1 MKKSSL
7 TREPL
12 RWFLLLWVAM
22 VVAGSLLGGGVGAGS
37 PIGGGVGAKNAIL
50 SGIYYA
56 AYPPAAASNAL
67 PVSKSV
73 NAVPGV
79 HMTIPLPSIGS
90 WKGDLL
96 VKPTLPLSLT
106 LLFLLLVALYSFLL
120 WRGLSGQV
128 APRFFWLYFLFQG
141 LLVLA
146 MHLVVGQPNLTMNF
160 YLVLTLCAL
169 AMLKRLVPVLLVATS
184 YLLLF
189 VSLSICIPFGVPLGM
204 HLAAPWFNIWSFSD
218 LMTIVIWSF
227 SDLMTIVFFVLGYLI
242 LYQQQSQSQAQL
254 ERTHLELQAAHSRL
268 AASTRQIETLTLL
281 TERQRMARE
290 LHDTLVQGIAG
301 MIMQL
306 EVTSAQLD
314 RKNYLQAQDVL
325 SQALSSARTTLQDA
339 RHAIADL
346 RSRTPRI
353 EQFVESVQEEIAHFF
368 QTTSIVC
375 HTHLDDLIHT
385 PPHQCEHVLRVI
397 GEGLSNVARHAQ
409 ARQVSVEASV
419 VERWLEI
426 TVRDDGRGFD
436 PANQALHTGHYG
448 LLGLQE
454 RAHLVEGTLS
464 LSSSEGEGTT
474 LRFRVPLATSRTPAL
489 LLKQES
495 LSSLIVQEHT
505 YG

>member
-1 MKKSSL
+1 VKKRFL
-7 TREPL
+7 TKSPL
-12 RWFLLLWVAM
+12 RWFLLLWVGIA
-22 VVAGSLLGGGVGAGS
+22 VAGSLLGS
-37 PIGGGVGAKNAIL
+37 NAPNTIS
-50 SGIYYA
+50 SGLYVVA
-56 AYPPAAASNAL
+56 FPAHPAASTDL
-67 PVSKSV
+67 P
-73 NAVPGV
+73 
-79 HMTIPLPSIGS
+79 PLKQWQG
-90 WKGDLL
+90 GLL

-106 LLFLLLVALYSFLL
+106 LLLLLLVVLYSFLL
-120 WRGLSGQV
+120 WRGLSGRV
-128 APRFFWLYFLFQG
+128 SPRFFWLYFLFQG

-146 MHLVVGQPNLTMNF
+146 MQWVVEQPNLALNF
-160 YLVLTLCAL
+160 YLVLTLCAV
-169 AMLKRLVPVLLVATS
+169 AMFKRAVPALLIGTS

-189 VSLSICIPFGVPLGM
+189 FVSLSINIPYGVPLGM
-204 HLAAPWFNIWSFSD
+204 HLTALWLSFWSFSD
-218 LMTIVIWSF
+218 LT
-227 SDLMTIVFFVLGYLI
+227 TIVFFVLGYLM
-242 LYQQQSQSQAQL
+242 LYVQQSSSQREL
-254 ERTHLELQAAHSRL
+254 EQAHLELQAAHSRL
-268 AASTRQIETLTLL
+268 AASSRQIETLTLL

-314 RKNYLQAQDVL
+314 RKNYLQAQHVL
-325 SQALSSARTTLQDA
+325 SQAISSARTTLQDA

-353 EQFVESVQEEIAHFF
+353 DQFVESVQEEIAHFF
-368 QTTSIVC
+368 QMTGIVC
-375 HTHLDDLIHT
+375 HVDLDDLIYT
-385 PPHQCEHVLRVI
+385 PPQHCEHVLRFI

-436 PANQALHTGHYG
+436 PASQELHTGHYG

-464 LSSSEGEGTT
+464 LSSSKGEGTT
-474 LRFRVPLATSRTPAL
+474 LRFRVPLATSSTPAL
-489 LLKQES
+489 PLKQES
-495 LSSLIVQEHT
+495 PPYLIVQEHT